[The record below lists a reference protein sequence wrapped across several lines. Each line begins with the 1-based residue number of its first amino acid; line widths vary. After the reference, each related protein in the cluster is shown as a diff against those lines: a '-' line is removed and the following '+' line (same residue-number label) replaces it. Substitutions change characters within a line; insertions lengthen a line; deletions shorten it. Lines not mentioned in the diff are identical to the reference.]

1 MATMAIDVGHLSSYL
16 ALPQDTLG
24 GFIESPNT
32 ELAVSILRIVLT
44 KAREYDELAAE
55 KLRVDIELENVVR
68 NSETRVESL
77 KDNLEKT
84 QKIVEE
90 VRTKLNDEEKTRSS
104 LESELQDLKTS
115 SATSISVIET
125 LKTRIS
131 ALESANRDTMAV
143 IELKNT
149 KNDEL
154 VRELQIKHQ
163 KCLELTQQISNLQQE
178 VQTAKNLASSA
189 SFREGAI
196 KQELELAKKNNEWL
210 ESELKTKSADAM
222 KYRKEKGAQVA
233 ELQRQNEEISSSLEA
248 LKKTNIAL
256 RNRVDE
262 LQKIAEDSLSK
273 IQQLQED
280 AAKIEYG
287 YRQEL
292 DSSRRLADLQ
302 SQQTQTHRNRLFD
315 VEASIEKIKLTAAE
329 EAGRC
334 RAEAES
340 ERKDREQAEERI
352 AELESEVDRLETLIA
367 QGRLT
372 SRPGTPHQGFN
383 GSLSGFS
390 GSPSLTRTPG
400 SVRNKSMIT
409 ATQAI
414 EELGMVR
421 IELKKERLRSA
432 SLEAQIDQ
440 MVEGLEAKKP
450 YVDELELENRRLEK
464 EVVEIS
470 KYADQIEKER
480 ENAIKETRILKTESS
495 TARAEA
501 KILNQQLRDL
511 SSQIKFLLAGQAA
524 RDQGLGDLNTTEK
537 FQFESL
543 AMGEYN
549 EDNMDETSATDKLI
563 SQRLVLFKNISE
575 LQEKNQEQLKIIRQL
590 GAQMESEE
598 ALAAKNK
605 AAQDHEEVQRLQAK
619 VESYKDE
626 LKSLIAR
633 SESYIKERDM
643 FRRMLQHRGQL
654 PNNSDLASIFGHSIQ
669 SQQNPFSN
677 ANEPNDNKSTDLAL
691 AIRNLQSQ
699 YDQYR
704 EEQTVDRKTLKEQVS
719 KLSDEKSELQVQ
731 ISKVKSQLTLATDRF
746 DLLNSNYAMLSNE
759 NKELQ
764 KRTQILSEAAAK
776 QDIRT
781 QQVAEDLIEAKGLL
795 ESMRNE
801 NSNLKAEKNLWKD
814 IQDRLSHDNESLMG
828 ERTRLNNLITNL
840 QNLQNE
846 RELSETEIRRRLQ
859 SQIES
864 LESELNSTKQKLSNE
879 MEDNKKS
886 QLRKEYDSQQNQKRI
901 DDLASSLSHSR
912 EELIA
917 VKTSR
922 DHLQTRIEEL
932 TIELK
937 SSEERVQLLQPRPTQ
952 RTNNNDHEDN
962 DIAREQELLMEV
974 SELKRDLDLAK
985 SELENSKY
993 QMEQFKSIAQST
1005 EEEIESLN
1013 TTTDQFRDEMDRVIQ
1028 EKDAKIRELEL
1039 RVEDISAE
1047 LTKTNDELTN
1057 LRNQQGEITRNFN
1070 DEKSSLQAEISRLK
1084 DEGERYLIAAQ
1095 FHQQDLRAQ
1104 AEIATKAQQDYEN
1117 ELVKHADAAK
1127 QLQSVRAE
1135 LNQLKTESVSLKSDA
1150 ESSRAAL
1157 SQNEISW
1164 KERCENFE
1172 QELKDLRDRRD
1183 DLNAQNKILYK
1194 QLEDINSQVLSLQQN
1209 RVPDGDFMDESL
1221 SSSIQ
1226 DRSANGL
1233 RELNVYLR
1241 REKEIIEVQY
1251 ELKSQETKRL
1261 CQQLEYA
1268 QSQLDETRLKLDQER
1283 RSQADFGRN
1292 SVAHKDLMDKLNEL
1306 NLFRES
1312 STTLRNELRQAQ
1324 SQLTEKTELVDELL
1338 GKIQPLKAR
1347 ICELEHRQETLEG
1360 EIILLK
1366 EDRDR
1371 WQKRTQ
1377 DIISKY
1383 DRIDPADMEKLKETV
1398 KSLQSECDALHEDKK
1413 IMEEKLSDFQN
1424 EKIGWEKVKQKL
1436 IDQAKDRNRT
1446 LIKDIKDRTS
1456 ERDSV
1461 IQERDAAI
1469 QERDTVTQERDAMI
1483 QEKEVMKQKV
1493 SNLQKEL
1500 EILAQERD
1508 TDLQQLSI
1516 LKHELEMVR
1525 LEKEK
1530 PTIALSQPLLS
1541 HDNTT
1546 PAAKT
1551 DPVVDEEVSK
1561 LRQELQKIMQEK
1573 QKLQDEVNSLR
1584 EQLELANS
1592 LHEKITSRTPETSER
1607 EIIQESDKSTD
1618 VSSGEGQHE
1627 ESNSDNQLTIS
1638 KKMAL
1643 EEQVKV
1649 AEAKVKEYEDRA
1661 KFMEEEMESKLKRR
1675 SDTMRTALNKKL
1687 AESKKTQKAE
1697 LEAEYK
1703 LRFEQEKLI
1712 WLAESAAQTHSSDQ
1726 TTENRNEIETKLPET
1741 PKMPTTSA
1749 HNQGIDNSLAN
1760 ISEDEARQLCQNNKT
1775 IREIIRGNIMSK
1787 VSAEIQKVKDEHA
1800 KILADVNQKADLNKS
1815 QAVSMEAK
1823 KSALKINMT
1832 ENRIRVANGKLQ
1844 IVEQAAQNTPE
1855 RAVVEVWVEAKN
1867 YKPPSVASILA
1878 SNNPPV
1884 GSSTSLNGNVSTPS
1898 KTSPKL
1904 PNTVEKNLP
1913 NSSTPPTASNI
1924 TPVPSGNVKIASQ
1937 SHSLPQRVSSIPM
1950 MRGGGNLRGRGV
1962 QQIYQPSR
1970 GGGSGGRGRGLN
1982 MNHGGLQRGGSN
1994 MGPNNSP
2001 GLSGSK
2007 RPRDD
2012 VSTSGHVENT
2022 GGKRPRGG

>member
-1 MATMAIDVGHLSSYL
+1 MAVDVGHLSAYL
-16 ALPQDTLG
+16 QLPNDTLK
-24 GFIESPNT
+24 GFIKSPNV
-32 ELAVSILRIVLT
+32 ELATSILKTVLA
-44 KAREYDELAAE
+44 KAREYDELAAD

-77 KDNLEKT
+77 RENLEKA
-84 QKIVEE
+84 QKTVEE
-90 VRTKLNDEEKTRSS
+90 LRAKLNEEEKTRSS
-104 LESELQDLKTS
+104 LESELQNLKTS
-115 SATSISVIET
+115 SATSTNVIET
-125 LKTRIS
+125 LRARIS
-131 ALESANRDTMAV
+131 TLEAANRDTLAV
-143 IELKNT
+143 IET
-149 KNDEL
+149 KNKNNDDL
-154 VRELQIKHQ
+154 ANQLQSKHQ
-163 KCLELTQQISNLQQE
+163 KSLELTQQISTLHQE
-178 VQTAKNLASSA
+178 VQTAKNMVSSA

-210 ESELKTKSADAM
+210 ESELKNKVADAM
-222 KYRKEKGAQVA
+222 KYRKEKGTQVA
-233 ELQRQNEEISSSLEA
+233 ELQRQNEEIASSLEA
-248 LKKTNIAL
+248 NKKTNQAL

-280 AAKIEYG
+280 AANVENG
-287 YRQEL
+287 FRQEL

-302 SQQTQTHRNRLFD
+302 SQQTQTHRNRLLE
-315 VEASIEKIKLTAAE
+315 VEASIEKIKESAAE

-334 RAEAES
+334 RAEVES
-340 ERKDREQAEERI
+340 ERRDRELAEQRI
-352 AELESEVDRLETLIA
+352 TELELDIDRLETLVA
-367 QGRLT
+367 QGRT
-372 SRPGTPHQGFN
+372 GSRPGTPHQCFN

-390 GSPSLTRTPG
+390 GSPSHVRTPG
-400 SVRNKSMIT
+400 SFRSKSIIT
-409 ATQAI
+409 ATQVV

-450 YVDELELENRRLEK
+450 YVDELELENKRLEK

-480 ENAIKETRILKTESS
+480 ENAIKDSRISKTESS

-511 SSQIKFLLAGQAA
+511 SSQIKFLLADQAA
-524 RDQGLGDLNTTEK
+524 RDQGLETLNATEK
-537 FQFESL
+537 AQFDSLVMKES
-543 AMGEYN
+543 N
-549 EDNMDETSATDKLI
+549 DDELDEISATDKLI

-643 FRRMLQHRGQL
+643 FRRMLQHRGQI
-654 PNNSDLASIFGHSIQ
+654 PNNSDLASLFGQSIQ
-669 SQQNPFSN
+669 SQQNTLSAP
-677 ANEPNDNKSTDLAL
+677 NEPNDNKNTDLSM

-704 EEQTVDRKTLKEQVS
+704 EEQTIDRKTLREQVAR
-719 KLSDEKSELQVQ
+719 LSQEKSELQAQ
-731 ISKVKSQLTLATDRF
+731 ISKIKSQLTLATDRF
-746 DLLNSNYAMLSNE
+746 DLLNSNYTMLSNE

-764 KRTQILSEAAAK
+764 KRTQILSETAAK
-776 QDIRT
+776 QDMRT

-801 NSNLKAEKNLWKD
+801 NSNLKAEKKLWKD
-814 IQDRLSHDNESLMG
+814 IQDRLSHDNESLMS
-828 ERTRLNNLITNL
+828 ERTRLNTLITN
-840 QNLQNE
+840 QQTLQNE
-846 RELSETEIRRRLQ
+846 RELSESEIRRRLQ

-864 LESELNSTKQKLSNE
+864 LESELNITKRKLSDE
-879 MEDNKKS
+879 LEDNKKT
-886 QLRKEYDSQQNQKRI
+886 QLRKEYDSQQNQKRV
-901 DDLASSLSHSR
+901 DNLASSLSHAR

-922 DHLQTRIEEL
+922 DHLQTRVQEL

-937 SSEERVQLLQPRPTQ
+937 SSEERVKFLQPRPIQ
-952 RTNNNDHEDN
+952 RTNNNECEDS
-962 DIAREQELLMEV
+962 DLTREQELLIEV

-985 SELENSKY
+985 SELENARY
-993 QMEQFKSIAQST
+993 QMEKFKSIAQTT

-1013 TTTDQFRDEMDRVIQ
+1013 STSDQFREEMDRVI
-1028 EKDAKIRELEL
+1028 EGRNTKIRELEQ
-1039 RVEDISAE
+1039 RAEDISTE
-1047 LTKTNDELTN
+1047 LTNTNNELTN
-1057 LRNQQGEITRNFN
+1057 LRNQQGEISRHFN
-1070 DEKSSLQAEISRLK
+1070 DEKIALEAEISRLK
-1084 DEGERYLIAAQ
+1084 DEGERYLISAQ

-1117 ELVKHADAAK
+1117 ELVKHAEAAK
-1127 QLQSVRAE
+1127 QLQNVRAE
-1135 LNQLKTESVSLKSDA
+1135 LNMLKTESVSLKSDA

-1157 SQNEISW
+1157 SQSEISW
-1164 KERCENFE
+1164 KERYENFE
-1172 QELKDLRDRRD
+1172 RELKELRDRRD

-1194 QLEDINSQVLSLQQN
+1194 QLEDINSQVLSLQQS
-1209 RVPDGDFMDESL
+1209 RFPDGNFTEDSL
-1221 SSSIQ
+1221 PSSIQ
-1226 DRSANGL
+1226 DRSADGL

-1251 ELKSQETKRL
+1251 ELKCQETKRL

-1283 RSQADFGRN
+1283 RSQADFGPS

-1312 STTLRNELRQAQ
+1312 STTLRNELRQTQ
-1324 SQLTEKTELVDELL
+1324 SQLAEKTDRVEELL
-1338 GKIQPLKAR
+1338 GKIQPLEAR
-1347 ICELEHRQETLEG
+1347 IRELEHRQETLEG

-1383 DRIDPADMEKLKETV
+1383 DRIDPADMEKLKESV
-1398 KSLQSECDALHEDKK
+1398 KSLQNKCDDLLEEKK
-1413 IMEEKLSDFQN
+1413 IMQEKAVEFQN

-1446 LIKDIKDRTS
+1446 LIKDIKDRTG
-1456 ERDSV
+1456 ERDAM

-1469 QERDTVTQERDAMI
+1469 QEREIIQQQFSNLKQELETLV
-1483 QEKEVMKQKV
+1483 QEK
-1493 SNLQKEL
+1493 SAN
-1500 EILAQERD
+1500 
-1508 TDLQQLSI
+1508 LQQLST
-1516 LKHELEMVR
+1516 LKQELELVK

-1530 PTIALSQPLLS
+1530 DFTALSQPLPHENLVS
-1541 HDNTT
+1541 PT
-1546 PAAKT
+1546 PT
-1551 DPVVDEEVSK
+1551 NNGIIEEVSK
-1561 LRQELQKIMQEK
+1561 LRQELQDTILEK
-1573 QKLQDEVNSLR
+1573 QKIQDEVNYLR
-1584 EQLELANS
+1584 EKLEFANS
-1592 LHEKITSRTPETSER
+1592 LHEKTTSQTSDYSDRDTIQGSDKVMDASPREGQFEDSAPETLT
-1607 EIIQESDKSTD
+1607 ESKR
-1618 VSSGEGQHE
+1618 
-1627 ESNSDNQLTIS
+1627 
-1638 KKMAL
+1638 KAL
-1643 EEQVKV
+1643 EEQVKA
-1649 AEAKVKEYEDRA
+1649 AEAKIKEFEDRA
-1661 KFMEEEMESKLKRR
+1661 KIMEEEMESKLKRR
-1675 SDTMRTALNKKL
+1675 SDTMRSALNKKL

-1697 LEAEYK
+1697 LEAEFK
-1703 LRFEQEKLI
+1703 MKFEQEKQN
-1712 WLAESAAQTHSSDQ
+1712 WLAESAAQMQSSDQ
-1726 TTENRNEIETKLPET
+1726 LNTEKPLLIKTNLSET
-1741 PKMPTTSA
+1741 PTTSNALA
-1749 HNQGIDNSLAN
+1749 HNQSTENSLAS

-1787 VSAEIQKVKDEHA
+1787 VSVEIQKVKDEHA
-1800 KILADVNQKADLNKS
+1800 KILADVNQKADLVKA
-1815 QAVSMEAK
+1815 QAVSMETK

-1855 RAVVEVWVEAKN
+1855 RAVGEVWIEAKN
-1867 YKPPSVASILA
+1867 YKPPSTAPFIT
-1878 SNNPPV
+1878 SNSAPTDP
-1884 GSSTSLNGNVSTPS
+1884 SPSAPLNGNKSTPS
-1898 KTSPKL
+1898 ETPPPL
-1904 PNTVEKNLP
+1904 PNTVDNGLP
-1913 NSSTPPTASNI
+1913 KSSTPPVGSNI
-1924 TPVPSGNVKIASQ
+1924 TPVSSSNIKTAPQ
-1937 SHSLPQRVSSIPM
+1937 SHPLPQRVSSIPM
-1950 MRGGGNLRGRGV
+1950 MRGGGNLRGRGS

-1970 GGGSGGRGRGLN
+1970 GGGLGGRGRGLN
-1982 MNHGGLQRGGSN
+1982 MNHGSLHRGGSN
-1994 MGPNNSP
+1994 IGPNGSP
-2001 GLSGSK
+2001 GLLGTK
-2007 RPRDD
+2007 RQRDD
-2012 VSTSGHVENT
+2012 APASGNLENM
-2022 GGKRPRGG
+2022 GGKRSRGG

>member
-1 MATMAIDVGHLSSYL
+1 MAAVAIDVGHLSSYL
-16 ALPQDTLG
+16 ALPQETLG
-24 GFIESPNT
+24 GFIESPDT

-55 KLRVDIELENVVR
+55 KIRVDIELENVVR

-77 KDNLEKT
+77 KANLEKT
-84 QKIVEE
+84 QKTVEE
-90 VRTKLNDEEKTRSS
+90 VRIKLNDEEKTRSS

-115 SATSISVIET
+115 SATSLSVIET

-131 ALESANRDTMAV
+131 ALEAANRDTLAV

-154 VRELQIKHQ
+154 AKELQIKHQ
-163 KCLELTQQISNLQQE
+163 RCLELTQQISALNQE
-178 VQTAKNLASSA
+178 VQTAKNVASSA

-233 ELQRQNEEISSSLEA
+233 ELQRHNEEISSSLQA

-280 AAKIEYG
+280 AAKVENG

-302 SQQTQTHRNRLFD
+302 SQQTQTHRNRLLE
-315 VEASIEKIKLTAAE
+315 VEASIEKIKLSAAE
-329 EAGRC
+329 EADRC

-352 AELESEVDRLETLIA
+352 AELESEIDRLETLAA

-390 GSPSLTRTPG
+390 GSPSHTRTPG
-400 SVRNKSMIT
+400 SVRSKSMIT

-450 YVDELELENRRLEK
+450 YIDELELENRRLEK

-470 KYADQIEKER
+470 KYADQIENER
-480 ENAIKETRILKTESS
+480 ENAIKDSRILKTESS

-511 SSQIKFLLAGQAA
+511 SSQIKFLLANQAA
-524 RDQGLGDLNTTEK
+524 RDNGLGTLNATEN

-549 EDNMDETSATDKLI
+549 GDNLDETSATDKLI
-563 SQRLVLFKNISE
+563 SERLVLFKNTSE

-605 AAQDHEEVQRLQAK
+605 AAQDHEEVQRLQSK

-626 LKSLIAR
+626 LKSLITR

-643 FRRMLQHRGQL
+643 FRRMLQHRGQI
-654 PNNSDLASIFGHSIQ
+654 PNNSDLASIFGQSIQ

-677 ANEPNDNKSTDLAL
+677 SNECNDNKSMDLAL

-719 KLSDEKSELQVQ
+719 RLSDEKSELQVQ

-746 DLLNSNYAMLSNE
+746 DLLNSNYVMLSNE

-776 QDIRT
+776 QDMRT

-801 NSNLKAEKNLWKD
+801 NSNLKAEKKLWKE
-814 IQDRLSHDNESLMG
+814 IQDRLSHDNETLMS
-828 ERTRLNNLITNL
+828 ERTRLNNLITNQ

-864 LESELNSTKQKLSNE
+864 LESELNSTKRKLSDE
-879 MEDNKKS
+879 MEDSKKA

-901 DDLASSLSHSR
+901 DDLVSSLSHSR

-922 DHLQTRIEEL
+922 DHLQTRVEEL

-937 SSEERVQLLQPRPTQ
+937 SSEERVQFLQPRPIQ
-952 RTNNNDHEDN
+952 RTNINDHEDN
-962 DIAREQELLMEV
+962 DIVREQELLIEV
-974 SELKRDLDLAK
+974 SELKRDLDLSK
-985 SELENSKY
+985 SELENAKY
-993 QMEQFKSIAQST
+993 QMEQFKLIAQST

-1013 TTTDQFRDEMDRVIQ
+1013 STTDQFRNEMDRVIQ
-1028 EKDAKIRELEL
+1028 EKDAKIRELEQ
-1039 RVEDISAE
+1039 RAEDISAE
-1047 LTKTNDELTN
+1047 LTKTNDELIN
-1057 LRNQQGEITRNFN
+1057 LRSQQGEITRNFN
-1070 DEKSSLQAEISRLK
+1070 NEKSSLQAEISRLK

-1172 QELKDLRDRRD
+1172 RELKELRDRRD

-1194 QLEDINSQVLSLQQN
+1194 QLEDINSQVLSLQKN
-1209 RVPDGDFMDESL
+1209 RVPDGNFIDESL

-1226 DRSANGL
+1226 DHSADGL

-1251 ELKSQETKRL
+1251 ELKSQEAKRL

-1292 SVAHKDLMDKLNEL
+1292 SVAHKDLMEKLNEL

-1312 STTLRNELRQAQ
+1312 STTLRNELRLAQ
-1324 SQLTEKTELVDELL
+1324 SQLTEKTERVEELL

-1347 ICELEHRQETLEG
+1347 IHELEHRQETLEG

-1383 DRIDPADMEKLKETV
+1383 DRIDPADMEKLKETI
-1398 KSLQSECDALHEDKK
+1398 KSLQKK
-1413 IMEEKLSDFQN
+1413 LGDFQN
-1424 EKIGWEKVKQKL
+1424 DKIGWEKVKQKL

-1446 LIKDIKDRTS
+1446 LIKDIKDRTA
-1456 ERDSV
+1456 ERDS
-1461 IQERDAAI
+1461 ITQERDAAI
-1469 QERDTVTQERDAMI
+1469 LERDTVTKERDAII
-1483 QEKEVMKQKV
+1483 QEKEIIKQKF

-1500 EILAQERD
+1500 ETLVQERD
-1508 TDLQQLSI
+1508 ADLQQLST
-1516 LKHELEMVR
+1516 LKHELEMVK

-1530 PTIALSQPLLS
+1530 SPIALSQPALS
-1541 HDNTT
+1541 HDNTI
-1546 PAAKT
+1546 PAT
-1551 DPVVDEEVSK
+1551 QIDPVVDEVLK
-1561 LRQELQKIMQEK
+1561 LRQELQKIMHEK
-1573 QKLQDEVNSLR
+1573 QKLQEEVDSLR
-1584 EQLELANS
+1584 EQLEFANS
-1592 LHEKITSRTPETSER
+1592 LHEKITSQTSESSER
-1607 EIIQESDKSTD
+1607 EIAQGSDKSTD

-1627 ESNSDNQLTIS
+1627 ESNSDNQLTKS
-1638 KKMAL
+1638 KRMSLK
-1643 EEQVKV
+1643 EQVKA
-1649 AEAKVKEYEDRA
+1649 AEAKVKEYEERA
-1661 KFMEEEMESKLKRR
+1661 KFMEEEMES
-1675 SDTMRTALNKKL
+1675 N
-1687 AESKKTQKAE
+1687 QKAE

-1712 WLAESAAQTHSSDQ
+1712 WLAESVAQTHSSDQ
-1726 TTENRNEIETKLPET
+1726 TTENPNENETKHTET
-1741 PKMPTTSA
+1741 PIIPSTSA
-1749 HNQGIDNSLAN
+1749 QNQVIDKSLLAN

-1867 YKPPSVASILA
+1867 YKPPSVTSILA
-1878 SNNPPV
+1878 SNNPSVAP
-1884 GSSTSLNGNVSTPS
+1884 STSLNGNASTPS
-1898 KTSPKL
+1898 KTSPTL
-1904 PNTVEKNLP
+1904 PTTVEKNLP
-1913 NSSTPPTASNI
+1913 SSSTPPTGSNI
-1924 TPVPSGNVKIASQ
+1924 TPVQSANVKSASQ
-1937 SHSLPQRVSSIPM
+1937 SHPLPQRISSIPM
-1950 MRGGGNLRGRGV
+1950 MRGGGNLRGRGA

-1982 MNHGGLQRGGSN
+1982 MNHGGLHRGGSN

-2001 GLSGSK
+2001 GLGSK

-2012 VSTSGHVENT
+2012 VSTSGHTENT
-2022 GGKRPRGG
+2022 GGKRPRG